1 MTMEAQLYDDQPNPW
16 LDKKKSLTLDLM
28 GEPKKKSTFNTLLST
43 PDVQMLKLASP
54 ELEKLIMSQQGT
66 VTTTPTPTS
75 ILCPKNVTAEQEQF
89 AQGFVQALSHLHEI
103 QGQPSSS
110 AMAVPSQHFET
121 SQALTTTTSLPGSA
135 SATPRQLSTQ
145 TTASV
150 TNNTT
155 ATATTSSV
163 YGYSGVATV
172 GVQRIKQEEP
182 PQTVPVFLANG
193 TPPMSPI
200 DMETQERIK
209 AERKRLRNRVAAS
222 KCRKRKLERISRLEE
237 KVSDLKSQNSELQ
250 MSATELREQ
259 VCKLKQQVM
268 DHVKSGCQVMLAQQ
282 LAF

>member
-1 MTMEAQLYDDQPNPW
+1 MEAQLYDDQPNPW

-28 GEPKKKSTFNTLLST
+28 GEPKKKKSTYGALLST

-54 ELEKLIMSQQGT
+54 ELEKLIMNQQGT

-103 QGQPSSS
+103 QGPPSTS
-110 AMAVPSQHFET
+110 AVAIASQYET

-135 SATPRQLSTQ
+135 SVAHRQAQPQ
-145 TTASV
+145 TTASA
-150 TNNTT
+150 TSISTST
-155 ATATTSSV
+155 ATSRNPN
-163 YGYSGVATV
+163 YGYSGVATI

-237 KVSDLKSQNSELQ
+237 KVSDLKSQNSDLQ

>member
-28 GEPKKKSTFNTLLST
+28 GEPKKKSTFSTLLST

-54 ELEKLIMSQQGT
+54 ELEKLIMNQQGT

-103 QGQPSSS
+103 QGPPATT
-110 AMAVPSQHFET
+110 AMPVASQQYET

-135 SATPRQLSTQ
+135 SASNRQLPQTATTNLST
-145 TTASV
+145 
-150 TNNTT
+150 TT
-155 ATATTSSV
+155 ATTRNA

-237 KVSDLKSQNSELQ
+237 KVSELKNQNSDLQ

>member
-1 MTMEAQLYDDQPNPW
+1 MEAQLYDDQPNPW

-28 GEPKKKSTFNTLLST
+28 GEPKKKSTYSTLLST

-54 ELEKLIMSQQGT
+54 ELEKLIMNQQGT

-103 QGQPSSS
+103 QGPPATTSMPV
-110 AMAVPSQHFET
+110 ASQQYET

-135 SATPRQLSTQ
+135 SAASNRQLSQTANLTNLSTA
-145 TTASV
+145 TTAS
-150 TNNTT
+150 TRN
-155 ATATTSSV
+155 S

-172 GVQRIKQEEP
+172 VDVQRIKQEEP
-182 PQTVPVFLANG
+182 PQTVPVFLAKG

-237 KVSDLKSQNSELQ
+237 KVSDLKNQNSDLQ